1 VSGALRYT
9 GVRDGI
15 VVEVGGTS
23 TNVAGVKLG
32 RPALSYV
39 TVASHA
45 TALRAVDVRV
55 IGVAGGSMLRVRRGR
70 VWGVGPRSAHIAGL
84 PYACFTDAALLEG
97 AKPITMAPRTGDPDD
112 YLVLELTDGSH
123 VAVTMTCAANALSIP
138 RHDDYCWAEPAAAKL
153 ALDIAGHGLGIDGD
167 ELARRMLRAGGE
179 AVCELVTAVAGSSHI
194 KAEVIVAVGG
204 GAGGLGRH
212 VAEMLGFE
220 CVVPS
225 RAEVISSIGDALS
238 LLRAERERTVHEF
251 DPRIARRL
259 AAEVENEI
267 VAAGAAPTS
276 VEVLIQEQPDKGT
289 VRAVATGAIGL
300 QAGARPGRAPAT
312 EAEINAAVVPLGG
325 GKARTAGAFWLAEQP
340 HKVLVLDRFGDP
352 AADITGAVA
361 GHPDDVPA
369 LVDKLTKYRGPVT
382 LKPSVWVIDGAHL
395 MELSSGDVVSSA
407 QSVVDESRDQTFIV
421 GRS

>member
-1 VSGALRYT
+1 MSGALRYT

-32 RPALSYV
+32 RPSLSYV

-55 IGVAGGSMLRVRRGR
+55 IGVAGGSMLRVKRGK

-97 AKPITMAPRTGDPDD
+97 ATPVTIIPRAGDPDD
-112 YLVLELTDGSH
+112 YLVLELTDGSR
-123 VAVTMTCAANALSIP
+123 VAVTITCAANALSIP
-138 RHDDYCWAEPAAAKL
+138 QADDYCWADPAAAQV
-153 ALDIAGHGLGIDGD
+153 ALDIAGRHVGLAGD
-167 ELARRMLRAGGE
+167 ELARRMLWAGGE
-179 AVCELVTAVAGSSHI
+179 AVCELVTAVTASSRI

-212 VAEMLGFE
+212 VAEMMGFE
-220 CVVPS
+220 CVVPD

-238 LLRAERERTVHEF
+238 LIRAERERTVHEF
-251 DPRIARRL
+251 DPQLARQL
-259 AAEVENEI
+259 AAEVENEV

-276 VEVLIQEQPDKGT
+276 VEVLIEEQPDKGT

-300 QAGARPGRAPAT
+300 QAGARPGRPAAT
-312 EAEINAAVVPLGG
+312 DAEIEAAAAPLGG
-325 GKARTAGAFWLAEQP
+325 GNVRAAGTFWLAVQP
-340 HKVLVLDRFGDP
+340 TKVLVLDRFGDP
-352 AADITGAVA
+352 AAEIIGVVA
-361 GHPDDVPA
+361 DHPDDVAA

-382 LKPSVWVIDGAHL
+382 LKPSVWVIDGSHL
-395 MELSSGDVVSSA
+395 MELSSGDVVASA
-407 QSVVDESRDQTFIV
+407 EAVVDESRDQTFIV